1 MIWLITGITAICA
14 FCAGLWL
21 GLNLALAKS
30 AGTYDEEEI

>member
-1 MIWLITGITAICA
+1 MIWVITLLAAVLA
-14 FCAGLWL
+14 FTAGLWL